1 MPTDSGRSAT
11 AAGEAAPR
19 MFRGRFVHTIDAKN
33 RMSLPASFRHEFGL
47 RSDHAPILTNAHEC
61 LDLYPYEDWL
71 EYEQSIVGISSVDPQ
86 AQAYARMVISG
97 ATECPVD
104 KQGRILVPPYLRE
117 HAGLD
122 REVTVAG
129 VGPKIELWDK
139 NRFESNLSNTQ
150 ARFQEMAT
158 SVAAKL
164 GM

>member
-1 MPTDSGRSAT
+1 M
-11 AAGEAAPR
+11 
-19 MFRGRFVHTIDAKN
+19 HTIDAKN
-33 RMSLPASFRHEFGL
+33 RMSLPASFRQEL
-47 RSDHAPILTNAHEC
+47 ADRSEHPPILTNAHEC

-71 EYEQSIVGISSVDPQ
+71 EYEQSIVGISSVDPE

-129 VGPKIELWDK
+129 VGPKIELWDASK
-139 NRFESNLSNTQ
+139 FAGNLSNTQ
-150 ARFQEMAT
+150 SRYQEMAR
-158 SVAAKL
+158 SVAEKL
-164 GM
+164 GS